1 MKRTLLYMTFCL
13 AIFVIA
19 QVFSMPAGA
28 EPGDDDTN
36 AEAASVPKRLITLQ
50 FPETPLN
57 TVLDVL
63 SIKTGKK
70 FITDIEL
77 AKKKVLL
84 NLRDVTAE
92 EALNALLDTN
102 NLYYIRQSET
112 SNIYVIKS
120 KPDQGQPLF
129 SQQIFFLSFS
139 GAKELEPTIKQK
151 LSKNGQVSVDERTNS
166 LVVSDTGD
174 NLDKISAILK
184 ALDIPTLQVQLEAK
198 IVEVK
203 LDSDLQMGVN
213 ITSLGHNDKYYTDPL
228 SLYYKNTYGTADSVI
243 PVTAVSHEYNY
254 SQTFAPGLSSG
265 SGVFSFGISNDSFN
279 MSGSIEASKTDTN
292 TQLLTNPRLLVM
304 NNNEAT
310 IDIVDQIPY
319 QQATVANGATTEST
333 MFKDVGIKLKVKPQI
348 NRDGTIILTVVPE
361 NSFVNGY
368 TSDNIPIINMT
379 KASTVFIM
387 RDGET
392 AVIGGLIS
400 ESKSDT
406 ETKVPLLG
414 DIPIIGYLF
423 KKKSTGKQRAE
434 LTIFIRAKIIQ
445 Q

>member
-1 MKRTLLYMTFCL
+1 MKRTLLSTMICFMAFLL
-13 AIFVIA
+13 AQGFI
-19 QVFSMPAGA
+19 STAGA
-28 EPGDDDTN
+28 EEGDD
-36 AEAASVPKRLITLQ
+36 EAPVSSGAGSPKRLITLQ

-129 SQQIFFLSFS
+129 SQQIFFLSFA

-174 NLDKISAILK
+174 NLDKISSILK

-203 LDSDLQMGVN
+203 LDAGLQMGVN
-213 ITSLGHNDKYYTDPL
+213 IGSLGHNDKYYTDPL
-228 SLYYKNTYGTADSVI
+228 SLFYKNNYGTKDTVI
-243 PVTAVSHEYNY
+243 PVTAVHPEYNY
-254 SQTFAPGLSSG
+254 AQTFAPGLGSG
-265 SGVFSFGISNDSFN
+265 SGVFSFAIIHDNLNLQGD
-279 MSGSIEASKTDTN
+279 IEASKTDTN

-310 IDIVDQIPY
+310 IDIVDEVPY

-348 NRDGTIILTVVPE
+348 NRDGTIILTVAPE
-361 NSFVNGY
+361 NSFLNG
-368 TSDNIPIINMT
+368 TTADNIPIINTT

-387 RDGET
+387 KDGET

-400 ESKSDT
+400 ETKSNT
-406 ETKVPLLG
+406 EIKVPLLG

-423 KKKSTGKQRAE
+423 KKKSTDKQRAE
-434 LTIFIRAKIIQ
+434 LTIFIKAKIMQ
-445 Q
+445 